1 MPGHCSFDGVSSSGD
16 LQMEAAYE
24 PVNNTMMNKDERE
37 MFALDLRSLVGSSL
51 SGDLQIEA
59 HVGLVYGIVLNIDC
73 CRVSMLDEQSL
84 L

>member
-1 MPGHCSFDGVSSSGD
+1 
-16 LQMEAAYE
+16 MEAAYE